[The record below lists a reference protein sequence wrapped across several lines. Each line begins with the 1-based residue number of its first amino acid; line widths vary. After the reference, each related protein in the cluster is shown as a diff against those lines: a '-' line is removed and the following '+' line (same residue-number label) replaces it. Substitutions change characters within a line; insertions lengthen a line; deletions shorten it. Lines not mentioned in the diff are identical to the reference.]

1 MALTPSTMMPLGS
14 TAPDFTL
21 PDTISGKQLNL
32 QNIKGARGTL
42 VMFICNHCPY
52 VKHVKEALTRLG
64 TDYKNS
70 GISII
75 AINANDA
82 VKYPD
87 DAPDKMKVFAQQN
100 NFVFP
105 YLHDDSQRVAK
116 SYNAACTPDLF
127 LFDGNLK
134 CVYRGQFDDSRPGN
148 DIPVTGKDLRSA
160 MDNLLAGKAIDSKQ
174 TPSMGCNIKW
184 KAV

>member
-1 MALTPSTMMPLGS
+1 MALTPSSMMPLG
-14 TAPDFTL
+14 TAAPDFTL
-21 PDTISGKQLNL
+21 TDTTSGKKTGL
-32 QNIKGARGTL
+32 QNVKGVQGTL

-52 VKHVKEALTRLG
+52 VKHIKGELGALG
-64 TDYKNS
+64 TDYQNK

-82 VKYPD
+82 VNYPD

-100 NFVFP
+100 SFVFP
-105 YLHDDSQRVAK
+105 YLHDESQNVAK
-116 SYNAACTPDLF
+116 SYGAACTPDFF

-148 DIPVTGKDLRSA
+148 NIPVTGKDLRAA
-160 MDNLLAGKAIDSKQ
+160 MDALVAGKNISATQ
-174 TPSMGCNIKW
+174 QPSMGCNIKW
-184 KAV
+184 KA